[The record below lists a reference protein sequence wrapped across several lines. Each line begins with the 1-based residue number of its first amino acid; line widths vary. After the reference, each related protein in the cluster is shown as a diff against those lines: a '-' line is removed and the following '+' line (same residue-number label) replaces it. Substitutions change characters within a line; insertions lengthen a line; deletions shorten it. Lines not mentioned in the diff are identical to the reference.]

1 MPVIIVIPIVTVTVI
16 IIIIV
21 TVIVVVVPWWCWAGH
36 AFLAGDWLR
45 VRPRFS
51 VSVLVTRLVPRRI
64 TVDGANLTV
73 SNVTAEDAGVYACS
87 AQTALDSVTEE
98 TRVTVLGECVSG
110 PSPG

>member
-1 MPVIIVIPIVTVTVI
+1 MLVIVLVVPIVTAIIVIIVTV
-16 IIIIV
+16 
-21 TVIVVVVPWWCWAGH
+21 VIVVVVPWWCWAGH

-45 VRPRFS
+45 VRPRFC
-51 VSVLVTRLVPRRI
+51 VSGLVTRLVPRRI

-98 TRVTVLGECVSG
+98 TQVTVLGECVSG